1 MPMKKIVIFLT
12 VSLMLFSCNSRT
24 SQRNSE
30 ENEESEIII
39 VDTHESDSI
48 RMWKALAEESIE
60 RARRDATI
68 IKELLPKA
76 KRIIEDKSYN
86 ALDSE
91 DAFSR
96 YLKECEV
103 KGSENVVKSTMESMY
118 EAYNKKQYK
127 AVITYSDMIESER
140 IKVQSFIEN

>member
-1 MPMKKIVIFLT
+1 MKKIVVFLT

-48 RMWKALAEESIE
+48 RMWKELAEESIE

-68 IKELLPKA
+68 IKELLPRARKM
-76 KRIIEDKSYN
+76 IENKSYN
-86 ALDSE
+86 GSDSE

-103 KGSENVVKSTMESMY
+103 EGSENVVKSTMESMY

-127 AVITYSDMIESER
+127 AVITYSDIIESER

>member
-1 MPMKKIVIFLT
+1 MT

-48 RMWKALAEESIE
+48 RMWKELAEESIE

-68 IKELLPKA
+68 IKELMPRA
-76 KRIIEDKSYN
+76 KIMIENKSYN
-86 ALDSE
+86 GSDSE
-91 DAFSR
+91 EAFSR

-103 KGSENVVKSTMESMY
+103 EGSENVVKSTMESMY

>member
-1 MPMKKIVIFLT
+1 M
-12 VSLMLFSCNSRT
+12 
-24 SQRNSE
+24 
-30 ENEESEIII
+30 
-39 VDTHESDSI
+39 DTHESDSI
-48 RMWKALAEESIE
+48 RMWKELAEESIE

-68 IKELLPKA
+68 IKELMPRA
-76 KRIIEDKSYN
+76 KIMIENKSYN
-86 ALDSE
+86 GSDSE
-91 DAFSR
+91 EAFSR

-103 KGSENVVKSTMESMY
+103 EGSENVVKSTMESMY

>member
-1 MPMKKIVIFLT
+1 MKKLHFIILVFG
-12 VSLMLFSCNSRT
+12 LFACNSKT
-24 SQRNSE
+24 QDN
-30 ENEESEIII
+30 NLQEESEETIII

-48 RMWKALAEESIE
+48 RMWKELAEESIE

-68 IKELLPKA
+68 IKELMPRA
-76 KRIIEDKSYN
+76 KIMIENKSYN
-86 ALDSE
+86 GSDSE

-103 KGSENVVKSTMESMY
+103 EGSENVVKSTMESMY

-127 AVITYSDMIESER
+127 AVITYSDIIESER

>member
-1 MPMKKIVIFLT
+1 MKKIVIFLT

-48 RMWKALAEESIE
+48 RMWKELAEESIE

-68 IKELLPKA
+68 IKELMPRARKM
-76 KRIIEDKSYN
+76 IENKSYN
-86 ALDSE
+86 GSDSE

-103 KGSENVVKSTMESMY
+103 EGSENVVKSTMESMY

-127 AVITYSDMIESER
+127 VVITYSDIIESER

>member
-1 MPMKKIVIFLT
+1 MKKIVIFLT

-48 RMWKALAEESIE
+48 RMWKELAEESIE

-68 IKELLPKA
+68 IKELMPRA
-76 KRIIEDKSYN
+76 KIMIENKSYN
-86 ALDSE
+86 GSDSE

-103 KGSENVVKSTMESMY
+103 KGAENVVKSTMESMY

>member
-1 MPMKKIVIFLT
+1 MKKIVVFMT

-48 RMWKALAEESIE
+48 RMWKELAEESIE

-68 IKELLPKA
+68 IKELLPRARKM
-76 KRIIEDKSYN
+76 IENKSYN
-86 ALDSE
+86 GSDSE

-103 KGSENVVKSTMESMY
+103 EGSENVVKSTMESMY

-127 AVITYSDMIESER
+127 AVITYSDIIESER

>member
-1 MPMKKIVIFLT
+1 MPMKKIVVFLT

-48 RMWKALAEESIE
+48 RMWKELAEESIE
-60 RARRDATI
+60 RERRDETI
-68 IKELLPKA
+68 IKELLPRARKM
-76 KRIIEDKSYN
+76 IENKSYN
-86 ALDSE
+86 GSDSE

-103 KGSENVVKSTMESMY
+103 EGSENVVKSTMESMY

-127 AVITYSDMIESER
+127 AVITYSDIIESER

>member
-1 MPMKKIVIFLT
+1 MKKIVIFLT

-48 RMWKALAEESIE
+48 RMWKELAEESIE

-68 IKELLPKA
+68 IKELLPRARKMT
-76 KRIIEDKSYN
+76 ENKSY
-86 ALDSE
+86 E
-91 DAFSR
+91 DGFSK
-96 YLKECEV
+96 YLEECEV
-103 KGSENVVKSTMESMY
+103 ESAENVVKNNMELMY
-118 EAYNKKQYK
+118 YYYNKKNYK
-127 AVITYSDMIESER
+127 AVISPSDMIENTR
-140 IKVQSFIEN
+140 IKIQSIIEI

>member
-1 MPMKKIVIFLT
+1 MKKIVIFLT

-48 RMWKALAEESIE
+48 RMWKELAEESIE

-68 IKELLPKA
+68 IKELLPRARKM
-76 KRIIEDKSYN
+76 IENKSY
-86 ALDSE
+86 E
-91 DAFSR
+91 DAFSK
-96 YLKECEV
+96 YSEECEV
-103 KGSENVVKSTMESMY
+103 ESAENVVKNNMELLY
-118 EAYNKKQYK
+118 YYYNKKNYK
-127 AVITYSDMIESER
+127 AVISPSDMIENTR
-140 IKVQSFIEN
+140 IKIQSIIEI

>member
-1 MPMKKIVIFLT
+1 MKKLHFIILVFG
-12 VSLMLFSCNSRT
+12 LFACNSKT
-24 SQRNSE
+24 QDN
-30 ENEESEIII
+30 NLQEESEETIII

-48 RMWKALAEESIE
+48 RMWKELAEESIE

-68 IKELLPKA
+68 IKELMPRA
-76 KRIIEDKSYN
+76 KIIIENKSYN
-86 ALDSE
+86 GSNSE

-103 KGSENVVKSTMESMY
+103 EGSENVVKSTMESMY

-127 AVITYSDMIESER
+127 AVITYSDIIESER

>member
-1 MPMKKIVIFLT
+1 MPMKKIVVFLT

-48 RMWKALAEESIE
+48 RMWKELAEESIE

-68 IKELLPKA
+68 IKELLPRARKM
-76 KRIIEDKSYN
+76 IENKSYN
-86 ALDSE
+86 GSDSE

-103 KGSENVVKSTMESMY
+103 EGSENVVKSTMESMY

-127 AVITYSDMIESER
+127 AVITYSDIIESER